1 MRGTTVTHKLGNL
14 LKVNVRVR
22 DLDEALAFFQDALGA
37 ELIHNRGS
45 DTIGDFNGATARIG
59 DVVLDFVAPN
69 TEHSALAK
77 NIEARGQGLDSICFQ
92 VDNLED
98 TAEALRSREIEL
110 INRHDFHGSKIGFI
124 HPRDAFG
131 MLIELIERPA
141 E

>member
-1 MRGTTVTHKLGNL
+1 MTHKLENL
-14 LKVNVRVR
+14 IKVNVRVR

-45 DTIGDFNGATARIG
+45 DTIGDFSGATARIG

-110 INRHDFHGSKIGFI
+110 INRHDFHGNKIGFI